1 MIYLMSYEFC
11 LMSYLMSYVILS
23 PYDLTALV
31 VRVAQVVKVNVDRAN
46 VDRRVV
52 EVEWNL
58 VRGALVLRGLLCG
71 LRRCH

>member
-1 MIYLMSYEFC
+1 VNSGSNQRCGRRRC
-11 LMSYLMSYVILS
+11 LGGGG
-23 PYDLTALV
+23 V

-46 VDRRVV
+46 VNRRVV

-58 VRGALVLRGLLCG
+58 VRGALVLRRLLCG